1 MFKLGMSLVLG
12 VVAALVIIL
21 VGLLGD
27 ARLLTILG
35 RALVGFLVAG
45 VFTYLVTFMLEA
57 TRVVGFDKNF
67 ELIEPED
74 GEEPK
79 SVEEYE
85 EADAEA
91 ETAEDATAD
100 AESEDGA
107 EFTPL
112 AGTLRHM
119 EAPPEQ

>member
-1 MFKLGMSLVLG
+1 MSLVLG

-35 RALVGFLVAG
+35 RALVGFLAAG
-45 VFTYLVTFMLEA
+45 VFTYLVTFILEA
-57 TRVVGFDKNF
+57 AKIVGFDKNF

-85 EADAEA
+85 ADDEAAAGE
-91 ETAEDATAD
+91 AEDADTAVTED
-100 AESEDGA
+100 SEEGA
-107 EFTPL
+107 QFTPL

-119 EAPPEQ
+119 EAPPED